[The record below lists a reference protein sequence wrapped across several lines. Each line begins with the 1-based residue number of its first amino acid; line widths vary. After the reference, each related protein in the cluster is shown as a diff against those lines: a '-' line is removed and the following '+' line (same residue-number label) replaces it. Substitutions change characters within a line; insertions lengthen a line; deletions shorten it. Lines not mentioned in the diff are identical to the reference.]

1 MKVGI
6 QIALKSVVSALE
18 QIHVLGKDADLL
30 VGAIR
35 ATRNVI
41 AAIDEAKKE
50 EQEHDG
56 QDEQREDV

>member
-18 QIHVLGKDADLL
+18 QIHVLGKDAELL
-30 VGAIR
+30 GGAIR

-41 AAIDEAKKE
+41 AAIDEATKE
-50 EQEHDG
+50 EQDHEDH
-56 QDEQREDV
+56 DEQREDV